1 MDIYKMHEMKNAVRR
16 IESASKATGSAQYL
30 DDLEMQGMTYGGII
44 RSPYPHCRVLS
55 IDASKALAMPG
66 VLGFLTPDDVPHVHF
81 NVTGSLKSDALIEDQ
96 SILTWHPLHEG
107 DRICALVAEDKETLQ
122 RALEAIK
129 IEYEVLPAQMTI
141 EESIKEG
148 ARVINPEFYKDNF
161 YTHKVGTRG
170 NVEEGFEKC
179 DYIFE
184 GSYHT
189 QFQHPIPMEPVSC
202 IAYWNRDGKLNT
214 WATSQ
219 VPYQD
224 RRILAQQFGIPE
236 SDISCHRAMIGGGFG
251 AREEMYHND
260 VAAAL
265 SRLIYRPVKIINN
278 RSDEMTSTAVRHA
291 SWSKVKMGCTKD
303 GKMIAFQQTMYTNGG
318 SYCTHTPLVTAAPD
332 RKMPYHMPYFRFDGI
347 GVATN
352 GPVAG
357 AFRGYGNPQG
367 TFGRECLINDAC
379 REMGWDPIKF
389 RRENCIKAG
398 EKMHG
403 CAPLSTF
410 PCDEVFDNGLR
421 IVHEI
426 DEKEGSRDD
435 EEVKEAW
442 GMAMCSHT
450 SSISSLQGLTGS
462 SIICLPDGS
471 VSLMTGTSDMG
482 NGSETAMVQVCAEK
496 LGMDIADVRH
506 AELDTSTSPYNIGS
520 YSSGQMFLTGNAVA
534 MACEEVIRKA
544 RIELAKLYHVP
555 EEQVQWRDKHF
566 QIMYVGKYL
575 TFKEAILDIS
585 RGCLNMFIMGSAVA
599 HLEDAPEPFALCWVK
614 LAYYK
619 KENAIKVTHMVE
631 SVDVGRV
638 MNPLIVKGQLEG
650 SLQMGLGLA
659 LMEDL
664 EIDHFTKKIVA
675 ADLLNY
681 RNPLIADMPELHLY
695 VADSYEPRSL
705 NGTKSVGELGLIPV
719 AAAVREAAVNATGQK
734 ITQLPLSRQFFIKN
748 ERFDDFFEG
757 GGKNDDFR

>member
-1 MDIYKMHEMKNAVRR
+1 MDIYKMREMKNAIRR
-16 IESASKATGSAQYL
+16 IESTSKVTGTAQYL
-30 DDLEMQGMTYGGII
+30 DDLEMQGMAYGGII
-44 RSPYPHCRVLS
+44 RSPYPHAKVLS
-55 IDASKALAMPG
+55 IDFSEVKKMPG
-66 VLGFLTPDDVPHVHF
+66 VLGTLTPDDVPQVHF
-81 NVTGSLKSDALIEDQ
+81 NVTGSLKNPSLIEDQ

-107 DRICALVAEDKETLQ
+107 DRICAVVAEDKETLH
-122 RALEAIK
+122 RALEAVK
-129 IEYEVLPAQMTI
+129 IEYEVLPTSMTI
-141 EESIKEG
+141 DQSIKEG
-148 ARVINPEFYKDNF
+148 ARIINPEFYQDNF
-161 YTHKVGTRG
+161 YCHKVGTRG
-170 NVEEGFEKC
+170 EVEEGFEKS

-184 GSYHT
+184 GTYRT
-189 QFQHPIPMEPVSC
+189 PTQHPIPMEPVSC
-202 IAYWNRDGKLNT
+202 IAYWNRDNKLHT

-224 RRILAQQFGIPE
+224 RRILAAQFGIPE
-236 SDISCHRAMIGGGFG
+236 SDVSCHRAMIGGAFG
-251 AREEMYHND
+251 AREEMYHQD

-278 RSDEMTSTAVRHA
+278 RSDEMTATAVRHA
-291 SWSKVKMGCTKD
+291 SYSKVKMGCTKD
-303 GKMIAFQQTMYTNGG
+303 GQMVAFHQVMYTNGG
-318 SYCTHTPLVTAAPD
+318 SYCTHSPLVTAAPD
-332 RKMPYHMPYFRFDGI
+332 RKMPYHMPYFRYDGI

-352 GPVAG
+352 AAVSG

-367 TFGRECLINDAC
+367 TFGRESLINDAC

-389 RRENCIKAG
+389 RYDNVLKPG
-398 EKMHG
+398 EKVHG

-410 PCDEVFDNGLR
+410 PADEVFGGGLR
-421 IVHEI
+421 LQKEI
-426 DEKEGSRDD
+426 DEKEGLRDD
-435 EEVKEAW
+435 DEVKEAW
-442 GMAMCSHT
+442 GMALCSHT

-471 VSLMTGTSDMG
+471 VSLMTGTTDMG

-496 LGMDIADVRH
+496 LGMDLCDVRH
-506 AELDTSTSPYNIGS
+506 ADLDTSTSPYNIGS

-544 RIELAKLYHVP
+544 KVELAKLYNVP
-555 EEQVQWRDKHF
+555 VEQVLWRDKMFH
-566 QIMYVGKYL
+566 IVYPGKRM

-599 HLEDAPEPFALCWVK
+599 HLEDAPEPFALCWAKV
-614 LAYYK
+614 AYYK
-619 KENAIKVTHMVE
+619 KENAIKLKHIIE

-650 SLQMGLGLA
+650 EIQMGVGFA

-664 EIDHFTKKIVA
+664 EVDPITKKYVS

-681 RNPLIADMPELHLY
+681 RNPLILDMPEVHLF
-695 VADSYEPRSL
+695 VADSFEPRSA

-719 AAAVREAAVNATGQK
+719 APAITDAVIRASGKK
-734 ITQLPLSRQFFIKN
+734 ITELPLSRQFYIKN
-748 ERFDDFFEG
+748 NRYDDFFEEG
-757 GGKNDDFR
+757 LDK